1 MKKIYLS
8 ICFLAM
14 TYMLSAQDVILK
26 VNGDEIEATVQ
37 EVGLEIIKYKKAGEE
52 APIYSIAK
60 SEVFMITYENGTKD
74 WFGRRKKETQQTGYA
89 TTTNTTNTTAVSTI
103 GATNT
108 TNTTNTTA
116 ATNSTGTTNAT
127 GTTTN
132 SATVAKQE
140 KTIVRPVVIFN
151 LSQIVPDIVW
161 GF

>member
-1 MKKIYLS
+1 
-8 ICFLAM
+8 
-14 TYMLSAQDVILK
+14 MLSAQDIILK

-37 EVGLEIIKYKKAGEE
+37 EVGLGEIKYKKAGEE

-74 WFGRRKKETQQTGYA
+74 WFGRRQKETQQTVYA
-89 TTTNTTNTTAVSTI
+89 ITTNTT
-103 GATNT
+103 
-108 TNTTNTTA
+108 
-116 ATNSTGTTNAT
+116 GTTSAIGTTDASGTINTT

-132 SATVAKQE
+132 SVTVAKQE
-140 KTIVRPVVIFN
+140 KTIIRPVVIFN

>member
-8 ICFLAM
+8 ICFLGM
-14 TYMLSAQDVILK
+14 TYMLSAQDIILK
-26 VNGDEIEATVQ
+26 VNGDEIETTVQ
-37 EVGLEIIKYKKAGEE
+37 EVGLGEIKYKKAGEE

-74 WFGRRKKETQQTGYA
+74 WFGRKQKETQQTGYA

-103 GATNT
+103 GT
-108 TNTTNTTA
+108 TNSTA
-116 ATNSTGTTNAT
+116 ATNSTGTT
-127 GTTTN
+127 TN
-132 SATVAKQE
+132 SATETKQE

>member
-1 MKKIYLS
+1 
-8 ICFLAM
+8 
-14 TYMLSAQDVILK
+14 MLFRS
-26 VNGDEIEATVQ
+26 VQ
-37 EVGLEIIKYKKAGEE
+37 EVGLGEIKYKKAGEE

-74 WFGRRKKETQQTGYA
+74 WFGRKQKETQQTGYA

-103 GATNT
+103 GT
-108 TNTTNTTA
+108 TNSTA
-116 ATNSTGTTNAT
+116 ATNSTGTT
-127 GTTTN
+127 TN
-132 SATVAKQE
+132 SATETKQE